1 MAKEEI
7 LSADQKVTIV
17 LDGDN
22 ADISAGGNGQ
32 LGNIVLKDAAGIQQI
47 GINAMTT
54 GGFISLSDKTG
65 KAGVFLGN
73 ARLNVGST
81 GQSGKI
87 LLIPASATGV
97 APAVHW
103 SISLDAD
110 SAHLMFRKDDN
121 VRIHLDGINA
131 NAWLG
136 GNGANGDLVLF
147 ASGGD
152 NATPAKATIHL
163 DGANGNIRLGGPA
176 LPGQAGVAG
185 NLALFPDTA
194 KETEVGDFSK
204 ASIHLNGQTGDIILQ
219 NADCAEEFDI
229 SESEQIEPGSV
240 MVLDRT
246 GTLRQ
251 CTDPY
256 DRKVAGVIS
265 GAGNFKPGLL
275 LDKKARHKNHRL
287 PVAMLG
293 KVYCKADA
301 NFAPIEMGDLLTTS
315 PTPGHAM
322 KAADPARAFGAVI
335 GKALSPLSS
344 GLGLIP
350 ILVNLQ

>member
-7 LSADQKVTIV
+7 VNADQKVTIT
-17 LDGDN
+17 LDGDK

-32 LGNIVLKDAAGIQQI
+32 LGNIVLKDATGIPLI
-47 GINAMTT
+47 TINAMTT
-54 GGFISLSDKTG
+54 GGAIFLSDKTG
-65 KAGVFLGN
+65 KTGAFLGHD
-73 ARLNVGST
+73 RLNVGST
-81 GQSGKI
+81 GMGGKI
-87 LLIPASATGV
+87 LLVPASATGV

-110 SAHLMFRKDDN
+110 TAHLKFRKDDEA
-121 VRIHLDGINA
+121 RIHLDGINA
-131 NAWLG
+131 DAWLG
-136 GNGANGDLVLF
+136 GNGATGNLILF

-163 DGANGNIRLGGPA
+163 DGSNGNIRLGGPA

-256 DRKVAGVIS
+256 DRKVAGVVS

-275 LDKKARHKNHRL
+275 LDKKHGPNHRS
-287 PVAMLG
+287 PVALLG

-315 PTPGHAM
+315 PTLGHAM

-335 GKALSPLSS
+335 GKALRPLNR
-344 GLGLIP
+344 GAELIP
-350 ILVNLQ
+350 ILIALQ